1 MNWRPPNWGNI
12 YKDAYGSSIDAAPEF
27 AIQAGMQGL
36 AFEAGAD
43 AMLEALLKVD
53 TWVQVTRDKRMLVSP
68 AFQVKDWKKYKIVFI
83 PQEE

>member
-12 YKDAYGSSIDAAPEF
+12 YNDAYRSSIDVAPKF

-43 AMLEALLKVD
+43 AILKALWKLAEESPTKTFTLDANV
-53 TWVQVTRDKRMLVSP
+53 VSI
-68 AFQVKDWKKYKIVFI
+68 YRG
-83 PQEE
+83 E

>member
-43 AMLEALLKVD
+43 AMLEALLQLAEESPTKTFTLDANV
-53 TWVQVTRDKRMLVSP
+53 VSI
-68 AFQVKDWKKYKIVFI
+68 YRG
-83 PQEE
+83 E

>member
-1 MNWRPPNWGNI
+1 MNWRPENWKLPYTPKYRIRIN
-12 YKDAYGSSIDAAPEF
+12 AY
-27 AIQAGMQGL
+27 
-36 AFEAGAD
+36 EAGAD
-43 AMLEALLKVD
+43 AILKALLKVD

>member
-43 AMLEALLKVD
+43 AILKALWKLAEESPTKTFTLDANV
-53 TWVQVTRDKRMLVSP
+53 VSI
-68 AFQVKDWKKYKIVFI
+68 YR
-83 PQEE
+83 EE

>member
-43 AMLEALLKVD
+43 AMLEALLKLAEESPTKTFTLDANV
-53 TWVQVTRDKRMLVSP
+53 VSI
-68 AFQVKDWKKYKIVFI
+68 YRG
-83 PQEE
+83 E

>member
-43 AMLEALLKVD
+43 AILKALWKLAEESPTKTFTLDANV
-53 TWVQVTRDKRMLVSP
+53 VSI
-68 AFQVKDWKKYKIVFI
+68 YRG
-83 PQEE
+83 E